1 MAEEFEA
8 RDQARLER
16 SENDVESQTVVIFHL
31 VDHFVKKIVGEPL
44 PYFFKHDDAQVLAN
58 VIRKAEFGIDD
69 AHLVYSRIVIDL
81 NAIAARLD
89 SDSKEYV
96 NVLGHRHTHAT
107 LLLKAEFTRR
117 W

>member
-1 MAEEFEA
+1 MAEEFKPA
-8 RDQARLER
+8 IKPGER
-16 SENDVESQTVVIFHL
+16 SENDVESQTVVIFFHL

-96 NVLGHRHTHAT
+96 NVLEAIFGT
-107 LLLKAEFTRR
+107 LTRR
-117 W
+117 CY